1 MYTSRYFVD
10 FTNQYFVSLVFSY
23 WTSSL
28 DLLQSLLTQNNIP
41 SLRIDG
47 RVSYEQ
53 RLRALETFR
62 NDPDVSVLLMSIQTG
77 SVGFVH
83 TLLFSGIVANQ
94 EHRLNIA
101 IANRVHIIEP
111 QWNPS
116 VEEQA
121 IGRALRMGQTRT
133 VTVIRY
139 SMNKTVEEV
148 RGLYQALDLRSAHR
162 TNLPSQN
169 IRNMQRRKRN
179 LAKFTLDGAD
189 GDCGTLEVGTQTR
202 QSLIC

>member
-1 MYTSRYFVD
+1 VL
-10 FTNQYFVSLVFSY
+10 VSLVFSY
-23 WTSSL
+23 WTSTL
-28 DLLQSLLTQNNIP
+28 DLLQSLLTLNNIP

-47 RVSYEQ
+47 RVSYAQ

-62 NDPDVSVLLMSIQTG
+62 NDPQMSVLLMSIQTG
-77 SVGFVH
+77 SVGFVP
-83 TLLFSGIVANQ
+83 TLQLLERSSFGANLEQ
-94 EHRLNIA
+94 RLNLA

-121 IGRALRMGQTRT
+121 IARALRMGQTRT

-139 SMNKTVEEV
+139 SMKKTVEEV
-148 RGLYQALDLRSAHR
+148 CNLHQAPALRSAHR
-162 TNLPSQN
+162 TNLSSQN
-169 IRNMQRRKRN
+169 IQNMQRRKRN

-189 GDCGTLEVGTQTR
+189 GDSGTLGVGTLPR
-202 QSLIC
+202 QPLIC

>member
-1 MYTSRYFVD
+1 
-10 FTNQYFVSLVFSY
+10 
-23 WTSSL
+23 
-28 DLLQSLLTQNNIP
+28 
-41 SLRIDG
+41 
-47 RVSYEQ
+47 
-53 RLRALETFR
+53 
-62 NDPDVSVLLMSIQTG
+62 
-77 SVGFVH
+77 
-83 TLLFSGIVANQ
+83 
-94 EHRLNIA
+94 
-101 IANRVHIIEP
+101 
-111 QWNPS
+111 

-148 RGLYQALDLRSAHR
+148 RDLHQTLDLRSAHR

-189 GDCGTLEVGTQTR
+189 GDSGTLEVGIWTQK
-202 QSLIC
+202 SLIC